1 MKILAADDLSA
12 VLSIVGVHGRAE
24 PLNVELPASSTKADL
39 VARTPDGIV
48 HVEFVKDPTPNFDQ
62 RMVDYRLRLR
72 RRDRHTALSQYVLV
86 LRDVPVPDHYTDP
99 GPDLHSCTWTVVHL
113 HRLDPDALL
122 TSPPTT
128 AAVAVLARGTPTQ
141 RAAILTA
148 AADLITAR
156 TDSDRR
162 TLLLGAAA
170 TLASIV
176 LPRATI
182 TTVLEEAAMPVP
194 VRDTPL
200 GRELYEEGVQ
210 AGMQVCRQVCRQ
222 VSIKQSCA

>member
-1 MKILAADDLSA
+1 MRSKIRRRERSKPT
-12 VLSIVGVHGRAE
+12 R
-24 PLNVELPASSTKADL
+24 ADL

-122 TSPPTT
+122 TSPPPLPPLPCSP
-128 AAVAVLARGTPTQ
+128 AAPPPSAPRSSPPQPT
-141 RAAILTA
+141 
-148 AADLITAR
+148 
-156 TDSDRR
+156 
-162 TLLLGAAA
+162 
-170 TLASIV
+170 
-176 LPRATI
+176 
-182 TTVLEEAAMPVP
+182 
-194 VRDTPL
+194 
-200 GRELYEEGVQ
+200 
-210 AGMQVCRQVCRQ
+210 
-222 VSIKQSCA
+222 